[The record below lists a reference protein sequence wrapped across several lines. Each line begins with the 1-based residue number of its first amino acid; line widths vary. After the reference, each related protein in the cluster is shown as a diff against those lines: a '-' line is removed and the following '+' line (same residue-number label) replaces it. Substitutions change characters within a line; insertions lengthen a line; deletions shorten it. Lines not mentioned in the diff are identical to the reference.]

1 MSIVVTGI
9 GLVLPQT
16 HTLEQLWA
24 RQAAPQPEPQKLSAH
39 LEGTLVD
46 DDELGSAL
54 PGRLARKLDRFT
66 VYALVAAERAI
77 RDAALELD
85 RTARERCGVFV
96 GNAFGG
102 WSFTELELRH
112 LHLEGPRMVSPFQ
125 ATSWFPAAPQG
136 QISIRHGLKGYSKT
150 YVADRAG
157 SLISVASA
165 ASRLASGEL
174 DVAIAGG
181 TERINTDF
189 VKAVLAPLAS
199 YGDHPPWSSWPGRY
213 GFLVSEGA
221 VFLILETHDAARR
234 RGARIYAEIGG
245 FATRNDPCPP
255 NRYPSDPAAM
265 RLVMRAALGEA
276 EPDVVLP
283 DACGHPEV
291 DRAEQV
297 ALSEVCPQARVCVPK
312 MSYGH
317 SFGAEGALDIAF
329 AALMLERGELVPS
342 AAPSLPSPI
351 SKPPPRCVLINSRSL
366 GGGLSSLSL
375 TRADKT

>member
-16 HTLEQLWA
+16 HTLEQLWE
-24 RQAAPQPEPQKLSAH
+24 RQAALQPELQRVSAH

-46 DDELGSAL
+46 DDELRASL
-54 PGRLARKLDRFT
+54 PGRLARKLDRFS
-66 VYALVAAERAI
+66 VYALVATERAI
-77 RDAALELD
+77 ADAALDLD
-85 RTARERCGVFV
+85 RIARDRCGVFV

-102 WSFTELELRH
+102 WRFTELELRH

-125 ATSWFPAAPQG
+125 ATSWFPTAPQG
-136 QISIRHGLKGYSKT
+136 QISIVHGLKGHSKT
-150 YVADRAG
+150 YVADRAS

-165 ASRLASGEL
+165 AARLESGEL

-181 TERINTDF
+181 TESINTDF
-189 VKAVLAPLAS
+189 IKAALAPLAS
-199 YGDHPPWSSWPGRY
+199 HGDDPPWPSWPGRY
-213 GFLVSEGA
+213 GFWVSEGA
-221 VFLILETHDAARR
+221 VFLILETHEGARR

-255 NRYPSDPAAM
+255 NRYPSDPVAM
-265 RLVMRAALGEA
+265 QLVMRAALGDS

-283 DACGHPEV
+283 DACGQPEI
-291 DRAEQV
+291 DRAEQL
-297 ALSEVCPQARVCVPK
+297 ALREVCPQARVRIPK

-329 AALMLERGELVPS
+329 AALMLAS
-342 AAPSLPSPI
+342 

-366 GGGLSSLSL
+366 GGGLSSLTL
-375 TRADKT
+375 TRASKQ